1 MATIGIISDTH
12 GTLDP
17 RALDALAGCDVII
30 HAGDIGSPAI
40 LDELGLVAPVIAVL
54 GNCDYPE
61 YGPEVGDWAR
71 PVIDGVSFL
80 IAHKPESV
88 QLKGFGCFPLAP
100 GEAYPQVC
108 IHGHTH
114 IPQVRRGGW
123 ASPAELVLCPGSAT
137 RPLGGSV
144 RSVGRIVV
152 EDGRVKSAQVLDLD
166 GNVICE

>member
-1 MATIGIISDTH
+1 MTTVGVISDTH
-12 GTLDP
+12 GM
-17 RALDALAGCDVII
+17 LDARAYAALADCDVII
-30 HAGDIGSPAI
+30 HAGDIGRPDI
-40 LDELGLVAPVIAVL
+40 LEELGCLAPVIAVL

-80 IAHKPESV
+80 VAHKPESV
-88 QLKGFGCFPLAP
+88 RLRGFGAFALKL

-114 IPQVRRGGW
+114 VPQVRRGAW
-123 ASPAELVLCPGSAT
+123 ASPAELVLCPGSAS
-137 RPLGGSV
+137 RPRDGHP

-152 EDGRVKSAQVLDLD
+152 EDGRVISARVEDLA